1 METAEVTR
9 DPRTHGSDKGPP
21 RVHRLKIDPDAPE
34 SGFETR
40 SAGWLREEW
49 VTVAAELYPAAYI

>member
-1 METAEVTR
+1 
-9 DPRTHGSDKGPP
+9 
-21 RVHRLKIDPDAPE
+21 VHRLKIDPDAPE